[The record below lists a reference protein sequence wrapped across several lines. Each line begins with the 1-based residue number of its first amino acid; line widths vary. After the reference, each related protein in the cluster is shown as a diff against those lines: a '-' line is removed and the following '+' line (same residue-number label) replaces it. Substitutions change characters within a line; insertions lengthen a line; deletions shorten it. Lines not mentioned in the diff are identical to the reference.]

1 MRNIL
6 FYYSWQ
12 IKPVHF
18 GIVIEKLQAMVDEMK
33 GEEGK
38 IYFLSCDGPLKPCYT
53 NRYADPAICS
63 VCRFNN
69 DTALKPFADKIEILK
84 LSQFSKSHNFPEYD
98 YESVEDIKKIT
109 YKDANI
115 GYGALSSYIS
125 FTRNLEPVM
134 DDDFR
139 KYFNSLLNSQIILTD
154 ALLEIIG
161 DKKITNTYF
170 FNGRTADTRPLYD
183 ISVSRNIPFIS
194 LEMIP
199 KKADEFYINEFVNC
213 LPHDIDF
220 HANRIE
226 KVWET
231 SEESVDE
238 KIKIGNAF
246 FENRRNGVLVRD
258 RRVYTAGQ
266 EQGLLPDDWDSSKKN
281 ISIFVSSEDEFA
293 AIGDIFEKLA
303 VFSTQEMGI
312 VSILEHF
319 ADNKQMHFYVR
330 LHPNLAKI
338 SYSYHTRL
346 IDLEKKYDNLTMIKA
361 DSKISTYALIDNSD
375 TVIAF
380 GSTTG
385 VEACYW
391 GKPVILL
398 AGSFYY
404 HQDIAYKP
412 QTPEELYTL
421 LEQDLEVKPKVEAA
435 KYGYYLMSYSKY
447 TRKNKFSPV
456 PLKVLGKN
464 VGLGHHHLKI
474 LGSKMLYRITERSL
488 QIIGNKF
495 ISKNITANT
504 KGI

>member
-12 IKPVHF
+12 TKPVHF
-18 GIVIEKLQAMVDEMK
+18 GIVIEKLQSIIDEMK
-33 GEEGK
+33 GREGK
-38 IYFLSCDGPLKPCYT
+38 IYFMSCDGPLKPCYT
-53 NRYADPAICS
+53 NRHADPAVCS

-69 DTALKPFADKIEILK
+69 DIGLKPFEGEIETIK
-84 LSQFSKSHNFPEYD
+84 LSQYIKKSDYPEYD
-98 YESVEDIKKIT
+98 YNSVADIKNIM
-109 YKDANI
+109 YKDVYI

-139 KYFNSLLNSQIILTD
+139 KYFDSLLNSQVNLTE
-154 ALLEIIG
+154 ALLKIIEE
-161 DKKITNTYF
+161 KNITDTYF

-183 ISVSRNIPFIS
+183 ISKSRNIPFIS
-194 LEMIP
+194 LEMIR
-199 KKADEFYINEFVNC
+199 KKKDEFYINEFINC

-220 HANRIE
+220 HTKRIAR
-226 KVWET
+226 VWET
-231 SEESVDE
+231 SEESIEERV
-238 KIKIGNAF
+238 KTGSAF
-246 FENRRNGVLVRD
+246 FENRRNGILVRD

-266 EQGLLPDDWDSSKKN
+266 QQGLLPDDWDTSKKN
-281 ISIFVSSEDEFA
+281 IAIFVSSEDEFA

-303 VFSTQEMGI
+303 VFKTQETGI
-312 VSILEHF
+312 INILEHF
-319 ADNKQMHFYVR
+319 SDNSQMHFYVR

-338 SYSYHTRL
+338 TYSYHTRL
-346 IDLEKKYDNLTMIKA
+346 VDFEKKFSNLTIIPA
-361 DSKISTYALIDNSD
+361 NSKISTYALIDASS

-398 AGSFYY
+398 AGSIYY
-404 HQDIAYKP
+404 HQDVAYKP
-412 QTPEELYTL
+412 NTPEELYNL
-421 LEQDLEVKPKVEAA
+421 LEQDLEPKSKVEAA
-435 KYGYYLMSYSKY
+435 KYGYYLMSYNKY

-474 LGSKMLYRITERSL
+474 FGSKILYRVTERSL

-495 ISKNITANT
+495 FSKKITIPK